1 MLVSVKVNCRRCYTI
16 LCRFTVNDIRFAVK
30 MVKVRIWTKHP
41 RPFVVAASLL
51 TLDEYKSKTFTE
63 RLFFQF
69 HVPYAHFHDAYT
81 CNM

>member
-1 MLVSVKVNCRRCYTI
+1 MLVSVKVNSKRCYTMS
-16 LCRFTVNDIRFAVK
+16 CRFTVNNICFAVK
-30 MVKVRIWTKHP
+30 MVKVRIWTKHL

-63 RLFFQF
+63 RLFFYF
-69 HVPYAHFHDAYT
+69 HVPYVHFHDAYT